1 LIDYKLNSDFP
12 FFTHIQFL
20 FLNNMYQGSQKI
32 KNYLNNFKI
41 AHPTNSY
48 WGRAMYEFIW
58 HWTKGNKKIYT
69 RKIEIAEKAMKDGY
83 LVMGVKEKPR
93 IFKA

>member
-1 LIDYKLNSDFP
+1 
-12 FFTHIQFL
+12 
-20 FLNNMYQGSQKI
+20 
-32 KNYLNNFKI
+32 
-41 AHPTNSY
+41 
-48 WGRAMYEFIW
+48 MYEFIW